1 MLIHLDCQGSGVV
14 VVIDTKEWE
23 HETHMKHAKD
33 RVVSEQR
40 IMGTYEWKGER

>member
-1 MLIHLDCQGSGVV
+1 MSIDLVFQGSGVV

-40 IMGTYEWKGER
+40 IMGTYE